1 MIRVVLNPHRLSLEG
16 LPEDAR
22 VLDNVLDYTP
32 ALRAIRGCLHSDSSL
47 VIHARHPAVCR
58 WVRDY
63 LQGYK
68 EVTVEEAD
76 PEAMLRDR
84 WRIGALP
91 PELNSRVILQL
102 CLLEKPEPQGI
113 LEDIKGYVLGQCVGP
128 CWEEQSPS
136 WEHFGALVTSY
147 FEKGALRKLP
157 SPLDKWLQERQ
168 MLWCRTAT
176 GDLKLAYEWLSEKP
190 AARSQLVA
198 RLKVL
203 SNYPKNMQVEWV
215 SSLEERYLPAF
226 VDVGRLP
233 RISLP
238 AHVASI
244 LSHQAKAYWK
254 SRLVDSPSVVQV
266 LPEMSGEL
274 MGEIEAIYLYFLE
287 NIGECDLVTI
297 SELRKRF
304 DSLDEAT
311 GLIGELDARVPK
323 SCVPAPPD
331 PERTWQWREWA
342 EWVTQEYLPY
352 RSELQHADRGST
364 EVDEYVRRYEDWVYN
379 QYPTLKY
386 DAATPLVHAIV
397 KHVEKTIDEGFVVLW
412 VIVDNLD
419 WQHAMDLIRHMNK
432 EGLFLIGDPHPRL
445 SMLPSETFI
454 SKTAL
459 LSGRLPAE
467 TGEPAD
473 LGALLR
479 SRWGEDTVAF
489 ARNEP
494 SLSRLVAQDAGLYV
508 YMYDDLDRLAH
519 GQWVERE
526 GLIQYSLRWLA
537 RMVSEAV
544 RVLAT
549 KGKVRVMVSSDHGSV
564 KLPDGA
570 HRAVRPAYSK
580 LDEEHARFAVVPDA
594 SALDPGQWYILGRT
608 EFGLTEDY
616 AIPKGYT
623 YIEVKPRGLTHGGL
637 TPEET
642 IVAHLEFQLQPQPWL
657 PLALLY
663 RGSPLNLGREQKIRL
678 VLMNPNLV
686 TLFRVRI
693 QIPSQVLEAQLLRVP
708 PESEC
713 LTNEISVFLP
723 PKAPVTTGEEVL
735 VQALILFN
743 AYGSAQCQDAMLRL
757 PIMRLWRPS
766 EMDIFGEGA

>member
-1 MIRVVLNPHRLSLEG
+1 MIRVVFNPHRLSLEG

-22 VLDNVLDYTP
+22 VLDNILDYTP
-32 ALRAIRGCLHSDSSL
+32 ALRAIRGCLYSDSSL
-47 VIHARHPAVCR
+47 VIHARHPAVCQ
-58 WVRDY
+58 WIRDY

-68 EVTVEEAD
+68 EVKFEEAD

-84 WRIGALP
+84 WRIRALP
-91 PELNSRVILQL
+91 PELNSQVILQL

-113 LEDIKGYVLGQCVGP
+113 LKDIKGYVLGQCVGP

-136 WEHFGALVTSY
+136 WKHFGALVTSY
-147 FEKGALRKLP
+147 LEKGTQKLP
-157 SPLDKWLQERQ
+157 SQLEEWLQERQ

-176 GDLKLAYEWLSEKP
+176 GDLKLAYEWLLGKP
-190 AARSQLVA
+190 TARSQLVA

-203 SNYPKNMQVEWV
+203 SNYPKDVQVEWV
-215 SSLEERYLPAF
+215 SSLEERYLPTF

-238 AHVASI
+238 APVANI
-244 LSHQAKAYWK
+244 LSRYAKVYWK
-254 SRLVDSPSVVQV
+254 SRLIDSPSIVQV

-274 MGEIEAIYLYFLE
+274 IGEIEAIYLYLLG
-287 NIGECDLVTI
+287 NMGGCDLVTI
-297 SELRKRF
+297 LELRKRF
-304 DSLDEAT
+304 DSLDEAK
-311 GLIGELDARVPK
+311 GLIDELDTRVPK

-352 RSELQHADRGST
+352 RSELQHADLERK
-364 EVDEYVRRYEDWVYN
+364 EVDEYMRCYEDWVYN

-386 DAATPLVHAIV
+386 DASTPLVHAIA
-397 KHVEKTIDEGFVVLW
+397 KHVEKTIDEGFFVLW

-419 WQHAMDLIRHMNK
+419 WLHAMDLVRHMHK
-432 EGLFLIGDPHPRL
+432 EGLFLLGDPQPRL
-445 SMLPSETFI
+445 SMLPSVTFI

-459 LSGRLPAE
+459 LSGQLPAE
-467 TGEPAD
+467 AGDPAD
-473 LGALLR
+473 PGVLLC

-494 SLSRLVAQDAGLYV
+494 SLSRLVAQDARLYV
-508 YMYDDLDRLAH
+508 YIYDDLDRLAH
-519 GQWVERE
+519 GQWIERE
-526 GLIQYSLRWLA
+526 GLIQYSLCWLA

-544 RVLAT
+544 HVLAT
-549 KGKVRVMVSSDHGSV
+549 KGKVKVIVSSDHGSV

-580 LDEEHARFAVVPDA
+580 LDEEHARFAVVTDA
-594 SALDPGQWYILGRT
+594 SVLDPGQWYVLSKT

-642 IVAHLEFQLQPQPWL
+642 IVAHLEFELEPQPWL

-663 RGSPLNLGREQKIRL
+663 RGSPLNLGREQRIKL
-678 VLMNPNLV
+678 VLMNPNRV
-686 TLFRVRI
+686 TLSMVRI
-693 QIPSQVLEAQLLRVP
+693 QIPSQAIETQLLRLP

-713 LTNEISVFLP
+713 LTSEITMFLP
-723 PKAPVTTGEEVL
+723 TKAPVTTGEEVL
-735 VQALILFN
+735 VKVLILFN
-743 AYGSAQCQDAMLRL
+743 AYGSAQSQDAMLRL
-757 PIMRLWRPS
+757 PIMRMWRPS
-766 EMDIFGEGA
+766 EMGIFGDSV